1 MKANW
6 HGKGSS
12 HNIISINS
20 SIIHTVSPQ
29 QAEVKGFLIMKEIII
44 IVGILFFVI
53 AVFIE
58 SWMKRKYNIDRK
70 GNPLSKPIKM
80 LQFSLLTIC
89 FILYLV
95 TLSTLLIK
103 YDEFNALLVLFL
115 FFIVIS
121 FIRGFIQWKYNRRA
135 NIWMQEISGA
145 IIFTILIIIF
155 GFVFYY

>member
-1 MKANW
+1 
-6 HGKGSS
+6 
-12 HNIISINS
+12 
-20 SIIHTVSPQ
+20 
-29 QAEVKGFLIMKEIII
+29 MKELVI
-44 IVGILFFVI
+44 IVGILFFVM

-58 SWMKRKYNIDRK
+58 STMKRKYNIDRK
-70 GNPLSKPIKM
+70 SNPLSKPIKK
-80 LQFSLLTIC
+80 LQFTLLAIC

-121 FIRGFIQWKYNRRA
+121 IIRGFIQWKYNRDA

-145 IIFTILIIIF
+145 AIFTIVIIIF
-155 GFVFYY
+155 GFVLYY